1 MEGARGERAQRRLAG
16 RPRLSHAKGTR
27 MPSSDLH
34 GKEKSG
40 MSLAS
45 GATFGAYRIIEPL
58 GRGGMA
64 SVYKA
69 YEAALDRYV
78 ALKVLPGEFLHDE
91 TFAERFRRE
100 AKVVARLEHPNIIP
114 IHAFGIEGGIPWMA
128 MRLISGGPLSGRLG
142 DDRLGP
148 ERIITILRGA
158 ADALDYAHGK
168 GVVHRDVKPQNILLD
183 ESERV
188 YLADFGIAKM
198 VEGTGAL
205 TQTGMITG
213 TPQYMAPEQA
223 TGQAVDR
230 RVDIY
235 ALGVVAYEMLTGR
248 VPFAAD
254 TPVAVL
260 MKHVNEPMPIP
271 SPSDVPEPLV
281 RALLKCLAKGPAER
295 WPTAGAFAQALEKA
309 VASRPAVPV
318 TPPTAELSDID
329 GARARRRAAVSRPA
343 AAVVAVAAA
352 LLMLV
357 AAAAFVRRPAPP
369 PTTTPDTR
377 RALPRASA
385 SASVAAAPP
394 AASPW
399 SPAAAAAPP
408 SRLRGPSAVEAAGPV
423 RAKARPPSPEPPPIV
438 RAPDP
443 SSPADPGQRAIA
455 SSPAGILPAAEAV
468 PASPSPASAALAALR
483 LDVDAY
489 QDGRTNSAGTLY
501 VKILVEGRLVQ
512 EFPVA
517 FEGGDTFARQRRQ
530 VTAQLAGV
538 PVGRRRVDVLA
549 STDREGR
556 DPVRCSAELEVAAG
570 ANRAYLQL
578 RYLSPTDRSA
588 RLR

>member
-1 MEGARGERAQRRLAG
+1 
-16 RPRLSHAKGTR
+16 
-27 MPSSDLH
+27 
-34 GKEKSG
+34 

-281 RALLKCLAKGPAER
+281 RALLRCLAKKPEDR
-295 WPTAGAFAQALEKA
+295 WPTAGGFVHALEHGLA
-309 VASRPAVPV
+309 EVPTASLPVAAATATIGSAALRPAP
-318 TPPTAELSDID
+318 TMPPPPPTA
-329 GARARRRAAVSRPA
+329 GRRAAARSRSGAGLVLTGLAGLLALGLIGFLAMARSQPGTRTTSASLSSGGASVVASAPPPGMGRASTPALPAPLESATPAGPSPSAAVLAPRPRPAPRAAPTAAVVSTPPA
-343 AAVVAVAAA
+343 AAGAEPRAPMLA
-352 LLMLV
+352 L
-357 AAAAFVRRPAPP
+357 P
-369 PTTTPDTR
+369 PTTTP
-377 RALPRASA
+377 
-385 SASVAAAPP
+385 
-394 AASPW
+394 
-399 SPAAAAAPP
+399 
-408 SRLRGPSAVEAAGPV
+408 PSAPTGPT
-423 RAKARPPSPEPPPIV
+423 
-438 RAPDP
+438 
-443 SSPADPGQRAIA
+443 GTLQ
-455 SSPAGILPAAEAV
+455 
-468 PASPSPASAALAALR
+468 
-483 LDVDAY
+483 LDVDAQQDAY
-489 QDGRTNSAGTLY
+489 TGGASTLYLKLLVDGRRFRELSI
-501 VKILVEGRLVQ
+501 VFEGR
-512 EFPVA
+512 E
-517 FEGGDTFARQRRQ
+517 TSRARKRQ
-530 VTAQLAGV
+530 VFDV
-538 PVGRRRVDVLA
+538 PGIPLGRRRIGLLA
-549 STDREGR
+549 SAAPDVEKDRPEGVI
-556 DPVRCSAELEVAAG
+556 DLDVGPG
-570 ANRAYLQL
+570 ANRAIAQV
-578 RYLSPTDRSA
+578 RYNGVRFKEK
-588 RLR
+588 